1 MKLIKLGLLFTL
13 LVLGAPLAHS
23 AEPTQSSKD
32 AGFPLRWRYP
42 DVRTLDTEQT
52 RKMLSQPGTI
62 AVDSRTHF
70 EWQTLRI
77 SGAYNVPVDEVDT
90 GTNKQFEQGIA
101 KLHKEHP
108 EPIIFYCNGRACP
121 KSYEA
126 ARRAMRIGIK
136 DVYAYDAGI
145 FDWAKAHPELTSL
158 YDKPSI
164 TPNDLLTA
172 KEFNAHMLAAKDFK
186 ARAENKKEVV
196 VLDIRDPGQR
206 DFALFPFQELRAT
219 LDDTKSLDAAIEQ
232 AKRERKTLLVYDA
245 VGKQVQW
252 LQYYLVKLGVK
263 DYYFMKNG
271 EEGYV
276 ADLK

>member
-1 MKLIKLGLLFTL
+1 MKYLKRSLMFVMLMFTVP
-13 LVLGAPLAHS
+13 LVHAAD
-23 AEPTQSSKD
+23 AAKD

-42 DVRTLDTEQT
+42 DIRTLDTEQT
-52 RKMLSQPGTI
+52 RKLLAAPGTI

-77 SGAYNVPVDEVDT
+77 KGSYNVPVDEVDT
-90 GTNKQFEQGIA
+90 GTNKQFEAGIT
-101 KLHKEHP
+101 KLHTAHP
-108 EPIIFYCNGRACP
+108 EAIIFYCNGRSCP

-126 ARRAMRIGIK
+126 ARRAIRVGVK

-172 KEFNAHMLAAKDFK
+172 KQFSAHLLPAKEFKTRADKKKD
-186 ARAENKKEVV
+186 VV
-196 VLDIRDPGQR
+196 VLDIRDAGQR

-219 LDDTKSLDAAIEQ
+219 LDNTASLDNAIEQ

-252 LQYYLVKLGVK
+252 LQYYLVKHGLT

-276 ADLK
+276 AELP